1 MTLRAENLAKNFN
14 GVHALD
20 GATVEFTDTGVTA
33 IIGPNGAGK
42 TTLVN
47 ALTGFERV
55 DSGRS
60 FLGAAEITSLS
71 PERIAR
77 LGVARTFQEI
87 RLVWRE
93 TALDNVMVAVD
104 SRAEEFMRAA
114 TGIGIRGED
123 ERIRTKACEALRVV
137 GLQDQAGVLATQ
149 LSYGQQKLLALARCM
164 ATDSHW
170 LILDEPVSG
179 VSPALVDSILETLR
193 GLARNG
199 RAIVLI
205 EHDIRAVREVADAVV
220 VLDQGRVVT
229 TGTSDDVLARG
240 DVLEAYLG

>member
-1 MTLRAENLAKNFN
+1 MTLRAESLVKNFN

-20 GATVEFTDTGVTA
+20 GTTVEFSDTGVTA

-60 FLGAAEITSLS
+60 FMGVAEITSLP

-77 LGVARTFQEI
+77 LGVARTFQEL

-93 TALDNVMVAVD
+93 TALENVMVAVD
-104 SRAEEFMRAA
+104 SPAEELIRAA
-114 TGIGIRGED
+114 TGIGIRGEN
-123 ERIRTKACEALRVV
+123 ERIRAKAFEALRVV
-137 GLQDQAGVLATQ
+137 GLHDQAGVLATH

-179 VSPALVDSILETLR
+179 VSPALVDTILDTLR
-193 GLARNG
+193 GLARDG

-220 VLDQGRVVT
+220 VLDHGRVVA
-229 TGTSDDVLARG
+229 TGTSDDVLAR
-240 DVLEAYLG
+240 DDLLEAYLD